1 MNSNTVRNES
11 VIYDDEIDLKE
22 LFNVLWKHK
31 KLIILV
37 TSFFALGS
45 IFYSLTLTNHYKSEA
60 VLNIAGASNA
70 NTSLSGLGG
79 LASMAGINLPI
90 SSENKATLAI
100 KIIQSRAFL
109 KHLITFEHIMPSI
122 MAAKSYDHQSKKILF
137 DPKIY
142 NKDDDKWVRKSQK
155 NQQAKPSYLEAYD
168 TYLQQVLISQEKE
181 TGFITLS
188 VEHISPI
195 FAKEFLDLIISETNE
210 LLRNQDLREST
221 DAIEFLV
228 SEIPKSSLI
237 SMKDAINQL
246 VLSKLEMQMM
256 AKISSEYVLK
266 IIEPPFVPEKKSQP
280 KRTLIVI
287 LGTLLGGMF
296 ATLWVFIRHYV
307 QAV

>member
-1 MNSNTVRNES
+1 MNSNTVRHES
-11 VIYDDEIDLKE
+11 AIYDDEIDLKE

-31 KLIILV
+31 TLIILV

-45 IFYSLTLTNHYKSEA
+45 IFYSLNLTNHYKSEA
-60 VLNIAGASNA
+60 VLNIAGASTTN
-70 NTSLSGLGG
+70 SLSGLGG
-79 LASMAGINLPI
+79 MASMVGINLPV

-109 KHLITFEHIMPSI
+109 KYLITFEHILPSI
-122 MAAKSYDHQSKKILF
+122 MAAKSYNHQSKKILF
-137 DPKIY
+137 DPEIY
-142 NKDDDKWVRKSQK
+142 NKDDDKWVRKPKK
-155 NQQAKPSYLEAYD
+155 NQQAKPSYLEAYS
-168 TYLQQVLISQEKE
+168 TYLQQVSISQEKV
-181 TGFITLS
+181 TGFITIS

-280 KRTLIVI
+280 KRSLIVI

-296 ATLWVFIRHYV
+296 ASLWVLIRHYV